1 MYLIINN
8 NFIDIEPLKYI
19 CLVWI
24 LSSSM
29 MFPRSLCVCVTCFS
43 MYSFYYQW
51 PPNFCLSPLLTP
63 VIQLLIYFEYVYVFV
78 DIWFTYFCIQL
89 GFELLPYRYRHHVV
103 QSPTLKRSPLVFATE
118 TLKIAPNCWVPMDLY
133 VVLGINLYGL
143 QMSGTLYSSLEL
155 LQTCFPV
162 YWMNV
167 CLPLESAPLLS

>member
-8 NFIDIEPLKYI
+8 SFIDIEPLKYI

-29 MFPRSLCVCVTCFS
+29 MFPRSLRVCNMFQYVFLLLPVTTKFLFIPSVDTCYPIS
-43 MYSFYYQW
+43 
-51 PPNFCLSPLLTP
+51 
-63 VIQLLIYFEYVYVFV
+63 IYFEYVYVFV

-118 TLKIAPNCWVPMDLY
+118 TLKIAPNC
-133 VVLGINLYGL
+133 
-143 QMSGTLYSSLEL
+143 
-155 LQTCFPV
+155 
-162 YWMNV
+162 
-167 CLPLESAPLLS
+167 